1 VRLSLNTKQR
11 TLIHAQNRPT
21 RNGNN
26 QTKKINPTKLQTH
39 LNTPEPHGQY
49 LKPRQQ
55 KTVVIF
61 WPHHAYY
68 YLVGKGKGKGEG
80 EGEGEGEGHG

>member
-1 VRLSLNTKQR
+1 MISADAI
-11 TLIHAQNRPT
+11 LIAPKKTT

-49 LKPRQQ
+49 SKSRQQ

-61 WPHHAYY
+61 LPHHAYY
-68 YLVGKGKGKGEG
+68 YLVGEGKGEG
-80 EGEGEGEGHG
+80 